1 MFWEDLLLYRGL
13 ASVVGVT
20 LNEDVL
26 KRLLLESN
34 QRVSPTSGTL
44 PPGRVSRRTTCMS
57 NIGLATS
64 APPKAEAVQANRTE
78 LLRCCDAACKA
89 SLGHCVTHQ
98 CLAFQA
104 HFHLSLCSVQMTRS
118 LFVCSSLCRVLPVGV
133 AAHLTLH
140 PTLAEYIPDSSCCH
154 HAVLPSGR

>member
-1 MFWEDLLLYRGL
+1 MFWEDLLLYGGL

-78 LLRCCDAACKA
+78 LLRCCLQSISRPLCDTPM
-89 SLGHCVTHQ
+89 SGFPST
-98 CLAFQA
+98 
-104 HFHLSLCSVQMTRS
+104 LSSFSVQCSDDKEPVCMQQS
-118 LFVCSSLCRVLPVGV
+118 LQSTTVGV